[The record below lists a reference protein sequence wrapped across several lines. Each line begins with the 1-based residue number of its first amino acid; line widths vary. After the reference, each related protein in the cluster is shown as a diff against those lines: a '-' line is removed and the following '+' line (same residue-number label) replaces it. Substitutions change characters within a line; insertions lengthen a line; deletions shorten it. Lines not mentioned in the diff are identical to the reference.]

1 MTCCVFCKV
10 EEREEKRMK
19 TIEMWCRGYKVEK
32 IVDDNE
38 VVHLSEELFDS
49 IIKEL
54 NDSIPIEW
62 IMKREK
68 TDNKV
73 LMIEDWKNENEYR
86 KSKNKNM

>member
-1 MTCCVFCKV
+1 
-10 EEREEKRMK
+10 MK